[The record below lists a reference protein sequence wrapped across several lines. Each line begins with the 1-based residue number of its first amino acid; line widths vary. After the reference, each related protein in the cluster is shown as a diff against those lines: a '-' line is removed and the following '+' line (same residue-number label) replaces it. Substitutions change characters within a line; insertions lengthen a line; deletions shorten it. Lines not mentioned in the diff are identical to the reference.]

1 MAEQSTS
8 RVFMVAPGNFRRN
21 EETAVNNAFQKE
33 VPVPK
38 DLNAVIQREFNALRD
53 VLTQSGVQV
62 EVMPADMVH
71 DAPDA
76 IFPNNWISLHEGNR
90 MVLYPMYAPNRRLE
104 RRQDIIERL
113 DPNGEYQQIDL
124 RAEENAG
131 RFLEG
136 TGSMVLDRIGK
147 VAYAALGPRTDR
159 SVLHS
164 WAEQMGYTVMGFHS
178 YQDPV
183 GETLIY
189 HTNVLMSIGT
199 SWAAVCL
206 ESIRSEEEREAVR
219 WQLKNSGREILE
231 LTYSDI
237 ASFGGNILEMRS
249 ASGETII
256 VMSSRSRK
264 EIDPE
269 IVRAL
274 EGFGSVIDAAI
285 PTIEDL
291 GGGGVRC
298 MIAEVFS

>member
-1 MAEQSTS
+1 
-8 RVFMVAPGNFRRN
+8 MVAPGNFRRN

-38 DLNAVIQREFNALRD
+38 DLNAVIQREFDALRD
-53 VLTQSGVQV
+53 VLTKSGIQV
-62 EVMPADMVH
+62 EVMPADTIH

-90 MVLYPMYAPNRRLE
+90 MVLYPMYARNRRLE

-113 DPNGEYQQIDL
+113 DPNGEYEQIDL
-124 RAEENAG
+124 TAEENAG
-131 RFLEG
+131 KFLEG
-136 TGSMVLDRIGK
+136 TGSMVLDRVGK

-159 SVLHS
+159 SVLDS
-164 WAEQMGYTVMGFHS
+164 WAEQMDYKVMGFHS

-183 GETLIY
+183 GDTLIY

-206 ESIRSEEEREAVR
+206 ESIRSEEEREAIR
-219 WQLKNSGREILE
+219 WQLKNTGREILE

-249 ASGETII
+249 ALGETII
-256 VMSSRSRK
+256 VMSSRSRA
-264 EIDPE
+264 EIDPR
-269 IVRAL
+269 IVRSL
-274 EGFGSVIDAAI
+274 ERFGSVIDAAI

-298 MIAEVFS
+298 MIAEVFG

>member
-1 MAEQSTS
+1 
-8 RVFMVAPGNFRRN
+8 
-21 EETAVNNAFQKE
+21 
-33 VPVPK
+33 
-38 DLNAVIQREFNALRD
+38 
-53 VLTQSGVQV
+53 
-62 EVMPADMVH
+62 
-71 DAPDA
+71 
-76 IFPNNWISLHEGNR
+76 
-90 MVLYPMYAPNRRLE
+90 
-104 RRQDIIERL
+104 
-113 DPNGEYQQIDL
+113 
-124 RAEENAG
+124 
-131 RFLEG
+131 
-136 TGSMVLDRIGK
+136 
-147 VAYAALGPRTDR
+147 
-159 SVLHS
+159 
-164 WAEQMGYTVMGFHS
+164 MGFHS

-183 GETLIY
+183 GDTLIY

-199 SWAAVCL
+199 GWAAVCL

-298 MIAEVFS
+298 MIAEVFP

>member
-1 MAEQSTS
+1 
-8 RVFMVAPGNFRRN
+8 
-21 EETAVNNAFQKE
+21 

-62 EVMPADMVH
+62 EVMPADTVY

-124 RAEENAG
+124 TAEENAG
-131 RFLEG
+131 KFLEG

-164 WAEQMGYTVMGFHS
+164 WAEQMGYKVMGFHS
-178 YQDPV
+178 FQDPL

-199 SWAAVCL
+199 GWAAVCL

-264 EIDPE
+264 EIDPK

-274 EGFGSVIDAAI
+274 ERFGSVIDAAI